1 MPTEPGAPDPGA
13 NGTSEDERSG
23 GNSGKAWLT
32 PVVVAAAV
40 SAAGLVIAA
49 AVTGVFGLLGST
61 SSSST
66 TSTQT
71 CNGFRADVEI
81 PSQVGPYPILTIN
94 FDCAPV
100 PGQQYLWVVEADGIG
115 KDNHA
120 EYYPKRFESGV
131 QVGVPFSTSLDLHND
146 KIGEQNCIYVISVTT
161 QQYENIESNL
171 NGNNFTLQLPDS
183 IDRVSAPACE
193 KREQ

>member
-1 MPTEPGAPDPGA
+1 MPSEPRSPDPGA
-13 NGTSEDERSG
+13 LDPPADERPAVSSG
-23 GNSGKAWLT
+23 RAWRN
-32 PVVVAAAV
+32 PAVVTAAV
-40 SAAGLVIAA
+40 TAAGVVIAA
-49 AVTGVFGLLGST
+49 AVTGIFGLLDST
-61 SSSST
+61 SNSAT
-66 TSTQT
+66 KSTQT

-81 PSQVGPYPILTIN
+81 PSRVGPYPTLTIN
-94 FDCAPV
+94 FDCGPV
-100 PGQQYLWVVEADGIG
+100 PGRQYLWVVEADGIG

-120 EYYPKRFESGV
+120 EYYPKRFQPGV
-131 QVGVPFSTSLDLHND
+131 QVGVPFSTSLNLHND

-183 IDRVSAPACE
+183 VDRVSAPACE